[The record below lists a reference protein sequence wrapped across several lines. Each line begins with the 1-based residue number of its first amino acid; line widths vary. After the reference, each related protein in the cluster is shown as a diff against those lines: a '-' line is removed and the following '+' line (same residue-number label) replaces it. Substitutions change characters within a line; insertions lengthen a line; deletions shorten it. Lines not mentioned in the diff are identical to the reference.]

1 MGLTQRCGSRNTCR
15 MNRITPGQ
23 LVNHRLSRA
32 VVCRA
37 LQLSESTV
45 WRWSQPA
52 PKGTDGLVPSKYH
65 APLLRLAAELGVALT
80 PEELVLGCHNSGAS
94 GYNPATSTA
103 A

>member
-1 MGLTQRCGSRNTCR
+1 

-23 LVNHRLSRA
+23 LVNYRLSRA

-37 LQLSESTV
+37 LGVSESTV
-45 WRWSQPA
+45 WRWAQPA

-65 APLLRLAAELGVALT
+65 APLLRLAADLGVPLT
-80 PEELVLGCHNSGAS
+80 PEELVLGTGQDL
-94 GYNPATSTA
+94 A

>member
-1 MGLTQRCGSRNTCR
+1 

-23 LVNHRLSRA
+23 LVNYRLSRA

-80 PEELVLGCHNSGAS
+80 PEELVLGTGQDI
-94 GYNPATSTA
+94 A

>member
-1 MGLTQRCGSRNTCR
+1 MHLTHRCGSRNTCR

-23 LVNHRLSRA
+23 LVNYRLSRA

-65 APLLRLAAELGVALT
+65 APLLRLAADLGVPLT
-80 PEELVLGCHNSGAS
+80 PEELVLGTGQDL
-94 GYNPATSTA
+94 A